1 MSPYSAVEPLSSEH
15 ETEGFDSGSA
25 AQTNWLR
32 KHALPAQR
40 SGTSRV
46 YVVCRAGT
54 RHVVG
59 YHALA
64 AGSVERESAPGRVQ
78 RGTGQHPIPVIL
90 VTRLGVDLQ
99 EQGRGLGTALVK
111 DVLHRVASAGQE
123 IGVRALLIHA
133 ESDQARAFYRHLA
146 EFEAAPTDPL
156 HLFLLM
162 KDLKAS
168 IGTS

>member
-1 MSPYSAVEPLSSEH
+1 MSRYAVVAPVSSEH
-15 ETEGFDSGSA
+15 EIGDFDCGSP

-32 KHALPAQR
+32 RHALRAHQA
-40 SGTSRV
+40 GTSRV

-64 AGSVERESAPGRVQ
+64 AGSVERESASGRVQ

-90 VTRLGVDLQ
+90 LTRLGVDLQ
-99 EQGRGLGTALVK
+99 EQGRGLGAALVK
-111 DVLHRVASAGQE
+111 DVLQRVASAGQA
-123 IGVRALLIHA
+123 IGVRALLVHA
-133 ESDQARAFYRHLA
+133 ESEQARALYLHLA
-146 EFEAAPTDPL
+146 EFDPSPTEPL

-162 KDLKAS
+162 KDLKAT
-168 IGTS
+168 IGTG